1 MGDTIQVGYGNV
13 PNAILSSLRDK
24 KHLGIHTD
32 LLSDGLLELMNS
44 GVVDNSRKTIN
55 RGKTIA
61 SYCMGSQSSYENQG
75 RGNHEGW
82 TFFPG
87 EWYPQ
92 SGVQLTWPHRETD
105 WKDNLEE
112 VTGCYIALSKEILKR
127 EKLLVACQDA
137 REVAAYFTAGRAGEP
152 ASARGPE

>member
-1 MGDTIQVGYGNV
+1 M
-13 PNAILSSLRDK
+13 K
-24 KHLGIHTD
+24 
-32 LLSDGLLELMNS
+32 DGL
-44 GVVDNSRKTIN
+44 
-55 RGKTIA
+55 
-61 SYCMGSQSSYENQG
+61 
-75 RGNHEGW
+75 
-82 TFFPG
+82 FFPA

-137 REVAAYFTAGRAGEP
+137 REVAAYFTAGERANLLLHEVPSNDSWTRDHGGVGLLDGATP
-152 ASARGPE
+152 AG